1 MVKVT
6 YTGLTDPVKA
16 FEALRPAYSH
26 VIDMKMKCRPFGP
39 DYLAL
44 QKITDAMNAAAQHF
58 IPTPPV
64 TGFFGSKPTG

>member
-1 MVKVT
+1 MVKVV
-6 YTGLTDPVKA
+6 YTGLSDPVRD
-16 FEALRPAYSH
+16 FEALRPAYGA
-26 VIDMKMKCRPFGP
+26 VIAMKMKCRPFGT

-44 QKITDAMNAAAQHF
+44 QKITDAMNEAAQHF